1 MAFLNVESSI
11 SGRPWMGPSDATRR
25 AAEALAQDHDLPFAV
40 AAVLARQN
48 ISGQDAKP
56 YLNPQLRDL
65 LPDPLRLRDMDKA
78 ASRLIEAMQKKQR
91 IAIFADYDVDGATSA
106 ALLITW
112 LKHFGQAATLYIPDR
127 IEEGYGPN
135 EPAMQSLL

>member
-25 AAEALAQDHDLPFAV
+25 AAETLAQDHDLPFAV

-48 ISGQDAKP
+48 ISGQEAKP

-78 ASRLIEAMQKKQR
+78 ASRLIEAMLKNSESRFLR
-91 IAIFADYDVDGATSA
+91 IMM
-106 ALLITW
+106 LM
-112 LKHFGQAATLYIPDR
+112 
-127 IEEGYGPN
+127 GPHR
-135 EPAMQSLL
+135 QLC